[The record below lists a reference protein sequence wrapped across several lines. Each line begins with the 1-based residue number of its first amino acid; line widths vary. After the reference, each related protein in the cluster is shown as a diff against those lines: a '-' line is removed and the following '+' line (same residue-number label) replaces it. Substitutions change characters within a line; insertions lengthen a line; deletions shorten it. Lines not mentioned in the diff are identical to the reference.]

1 MYGRREFLKVGY
13 FVFQL
18 LKCITQ
24 YTVILYYSEIKSHI
38 PMPESYETVSFD
50 ISGNSISGCGGKC
63 HVRHVP

>member
-1 MYGRREFLKVGY
+1 M
-13 FVFQL
+13 
-18 LKCITQ
+18 TQ

-50 ISGNSISGCGGKC
+50 ISGNRISGGGGKC